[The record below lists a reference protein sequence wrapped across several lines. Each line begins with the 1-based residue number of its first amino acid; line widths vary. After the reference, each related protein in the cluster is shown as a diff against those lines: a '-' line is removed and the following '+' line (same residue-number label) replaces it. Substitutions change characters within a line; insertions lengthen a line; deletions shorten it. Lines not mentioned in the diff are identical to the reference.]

1 MTPELEAVLRQR
13 EATLA
18 TVRQMLVDKLR
29 VPREPD
35 EIDPD
40 VPLFGTG
47 LALDSVDAVEVVVA
61 LETTFGLKIPEDGS
75 ARGALR
81 TPSSMVDLVLALGKG
96 VSDGPR

>member
-1 MTPELEAVLRQR
+1 MNPELEALLRTR
-13 EATLA
+13 ERTLDA
-18 TVRQMLVDKLR
+18 VRRMLITNLR
-29 VPREPD
+29 VQREPD

-75 ARGALR
+75 ARGAMR
-81 TPSSMVDLVLALGKG
+81 TPSSMVDLVIQMGKG
-96 VSDGPR
+96 ITE